1 MQWFSLNTI
10 VSANFDSIASLTGK
24 EEQAS
29 SILDSI
35 HFSTNDA
42 LLYGVSFIGLLLL
55 AFVIIGVMNRKKV
68 SDTD

>member
-10 VSANFDSIASLTGK
+10 MSANVDSIASVTGK

-35 HFSTNDA
+35 NFSTNDA

-55 AFVIIGVMNRKKV
+55 AFIIIGVMNRKKV
-68 SDTD
+68 NESE

>member
-10 VSANFDSIASLTGK
+10 ISANIDSIASLTGK

-29 SILDSI
+29 SILDTI
-35 HFSTNDA
+35 NFSKDDA

-55 AFVIIGVMNRKKV
+55 AFIIMGVMSRKQV
-68 SDTD
+68 SDSD